1 MVIIKRRMLL
11 ERLRRYAVEPLYNN
25 MCYTDRPEVVIPYA
39 IAESE
44 KRILQ
49 ILSVGQGHELHA
61 RIEGFPWRE
70 FEELLGEHI
79 QHAIII
85 AHRRRQVAKVLG
97 KEYEPCVF
105 DMYERHRRIDYAYL
119 ARSD

>member
-1 MVIIKRRMLL
+1 MLL
-11 ERLRRYAVEPLYNN
+11 EGLRRHAVEPLYNN
-25 MCYTDRPEVVIPYA
+25 LCYTDRAEVVIPYA

-49 ILSVGQGHELHA
+49 ILSAGRDRGQGRELHA
-61 RIEGFPWRE
+61 RMEGFPWRE
-70 FEELLGEHI
+70 FEELMGEHI
-79 QHAIII
+79 QHAITI

-97 KEYEPCVF
+97 REYEPCVF